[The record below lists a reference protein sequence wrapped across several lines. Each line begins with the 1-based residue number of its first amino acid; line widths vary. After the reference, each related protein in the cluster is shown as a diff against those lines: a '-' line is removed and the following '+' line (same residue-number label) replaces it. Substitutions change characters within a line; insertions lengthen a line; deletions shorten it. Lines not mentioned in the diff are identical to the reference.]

1 MCFFDS
7 VSFSLSLYCRLI
19 PLCLCLSLGMMFLLL
34 CGCCTLPLEDGLVAD
49 GDDDGVAV
57 PVGTAELYSAEQ
69 LFPLITLAGLMSLLD
84 VVACLGFAIKVV
96 VNVCKFRLH
105 FLHSCSCFLLSG
117 FHHVGWLDVWPR
129 RCGACFALPSCS
141 IFHSLV
147 MEGLHTSFIDFMY
160 FLFT

>member
-1 MCFFDS
+1 MLLFYRGHLLISSLHRLHQIAILLEILFFI
-7 VSFSLSLYCRLI
+7 LLYR
-19 PLCLCLSLGMMFLLL
+19 CLSLRMVFLLL
-34 CGCCTLPLEDGLVAD
+34 WLLYFTS
-49 GDDDGVAV
+49 
-57 PVGTAELYSAEQ
+57 ELYSAEQ
-69 LFPLITLAGLMSLLD
+69 LLPLITLAGLMSLPD

-147 MEGLHTSFIDFMY
+147 MEEPHTSFIDFMY
-160 FLFT
+160 FLFA